1 MQSSARTRAEVTH
14 DAVQRDSGSFARA
27 SGLPAEQRC
36 VQPRGSFDY
45 VLLSDVHLG
54 SDIVT
59 HVRPWARTSW
69 LTTEA
74 EVDVQL
80 VSLLEHHRR
89 TRRADRPLCV
99 VMAGDFL
106 DLVGVSLTPPEALR
120 TQPNFEEQQ
129 YGLGSAADHVVHKV
143 WAIAR
148 RHPRVF
154 RALMEL
160 VSEGNRLVLVR
171 GNHDIELYWYAAQQA
186 FVDAVT
192 EHAEVGRRAELA
204 SRIAIQP
211 WFFVVEGLLYVEHG
225 HQFDAMCS
233 YGDPLVPT
241 CPRDS
246 RRIRHVPFSVMLR
259 NVARPTRGL
268 STARYEHTHFGAY
281 LGLLV
286 TLGFVGSARIAFRFA
301 RAALRLLGTWL
312 AHVRGEGRRRRH
324 AARVRKARFAARE
337 ELSSEHLCALEQL
350 YVRPASH
357 SLSFVLRSIYLDRV
371 FALAA
376 AALCV
381 ASGAL
386 LARYRET
393 LDGVL
398 CALPAT
404 LLATYACIGFDR
416 DIVPTRRMQ
425 GGAPR
430 IAELFGAR
438 WVVMGHTH
446 QPVVQQLAGGACYV
460 NLGHWGED
468 DLPEERAAHQT
479 TSCTYLHV
487 RLEGDDYRADLMR
500 WNAQRGASPA
510 CLPITREEQRG
521 GGRSK
526 GPPKAMLGGVQQS
539 A

>member
-1 MQSSARTRAEVTH
+1 MQSNLAAL
-14 DAVQRDSGSFARA
+14 GK
-27 SGLPAEQRC
+27 RC
-36 VQPRGSFDY
+36 VQPSGAFDY

-89 TRRADRPLCV
+89 ARRADRPLCV

-106 DLVGVSLTPPEALR
+106 DLVGVSLTPPSALR

-160 VSEGNRLVLVR
+160 LAEGNQLVLVR
-171 GNHDIELYWYAAQQA
+171 GNHDIEMYWYAAQQA
-186 FVDAVT
+186 FIEAVA
-192 EHAEVGRRAELA
+192 EHAEPSQREAIS
-204 SRIAIQP
+204 SRIAIHP

-246 RRIRHVPFSVMLR
+246 RRIRQVPFSVMLR

-268 STARYEHTHFGAY
+268 STARYEHTNFGAY

-286 TLGFVGSARIAFRFA
+286 ALGLWGSARIGFRFA
-301 RAALRLLGTWL
+301 RAAVRLVGTWL

-324 AARVRKARFAARE
+324 ASRMRKERFAARE
-337 ELSSEHLCALEQL
+337 RVSPLDLSALEQL
-350 YVRPASH
+350 YVKPASH

-371 FALAA
+371 FALVCAILWVMA
-376 AALCV
+376 
-381 ASGAL
+381 GAL
-386 LARYRET
+386 LARYR
-393 LDGVL
+393 GVL
-398 CALPAT
+398 EGVSCALPAA
-404 LLATYACIGFDR
+404 LFATYACIGFER

-425 GGAPR
+425 SSASR
-430 IAELFGAR
+430 IAELFAAR

-446 QPVVQQLAGGACYV
+446 QPVVQDLAGNAQYV

-468 DLPEERAAHQT
+468 DLPEERAEAHT
-479 TSCTYLHV
+479 TRCTYLHV
-487 RLEGDDYRADLMR
+487 RLEGDDYRADLMC
-500 WNAQRGASPA
+500 WDAQCGASPA
-510 CLPITREEQRG
+510 TFHAEHGERPE
-521 GGRSK
+521 GRSG
-526 GPPKAMLGGVQQS
+526 GPARPLLGGMQPS